1 MQQRRPKI
9 KSTICPRCGLRVP
22 AGVPQC
28 DDCGLIFERLEMA
41 SNKDAKR
48 KIRRGDREYLIY
60 TSKLPMDVK
69 YWKLLL
75 MVIFT
80 GLAGGHCYYVGRY
93 LRGAIFSVLLLLTIL
108 CVVFNS
114 YIMTYFSAWME
125 LIGALVIG
133 PWGLWWLWDIF
144 RVAIK
149 KFKVPVAIDLQSQDI
164 DEFIKEKK

>member
-1 MQQRRPKI
+1 MQRRQRIRPI
-9 KSTICPRCGLRVP
+9 VCPRCGLKVP
-22 AGVPQC
+22 AGTAQC
-28 DDCGLIFERLEMA
+28 DDCGLVFERLEMA

-48 KIRRGDREYLIY
+48 KIRRGDREYIIR
-60 TSKLPMDVK
+60 TSKLPKDVK

-75 MVIFT
+75 MVCFT

-93 LRGAIFSVLLLLTIL
+93 LRGAIFSVLLVLTIF

-114 YIMTYFSAWME
+114 YIIAFYPGWME
-125 LIGALVIG
+125 LVGTIVIG

-164 DEFIKEKK
+164 DDFIKEKK